1 MKLILVSEDAIR
13 LEASGAGLTI
23 EDESGTH
30 NYSPFHM
37 MAGGLAACAFSVL
50 YSWSAT
56 AGFSADDLS
65 VDVLWEFAPDPH
77 RVGSYHMHFVWPS
90 LPEER
95 VEAAKRVVEMCAVH
109 ATFHHPPT
117 ISVEVTTASDHET
130 EHAQADGVETTG

>member
-13 LEASGAGLTI
+13 LEASGDGLTI

-50 YSWSAT
+50 YAWGAT
-56 AGFSADDLS
+56 AGFSADGLA
-65 VDVLWEFAPDPH
+65 VDVSWTFAPDPH
-77 RVGSYHMHFVWPS
+77 RVGSYDMHFVWPE

-95 VEAAKRVVEMCAVH
+95 VAAAKRAIELCAVH

-117 ISVEVTTASDHET
+117 ISVEVTTGSSHET
-130 EHAQADGVETTG
+130 EHAPTEGVETTG